1 MSRTTLGLTEEVQSY
16 VATVGIRAT
25 PIQSAL
31 REATSKLPQAGMQ
44 ICPEQ
49 GHFMALL
56 VKLIGAK
63 NCIEVGTFTGYSA
76 LMVAQALPGDG
87 KLICCDISDEFTSVG
102 RPFWK
107 EAGVEHKIDL
117 RLAPGTETLDAL
129 LTEGGAGT
137 YDFAFIDADKPG
149 YDSYY
154 ERILTLLRPGGLLG
168 VDNTLWQ
175 GRVAEESAG
184 DDDTK
189 ALKALNQKIH
199 DDERVEM
206 VLLPIGDGLTLCRKR

>member
-1 MSRTTLGLTEEVQSY
+1 MSRTTLGLNEGVQNY

-25 PIQSAL
+25 PVQSAL
-31 REATSKLPQAGMQ
+31 RDATTKLPQAGMQ

-56 VKLIGAK
+56 IKLIGAK
-63 NCIEVGTFTGYSA
+63 KCIEVGTFTGYSA
-76 LMVAQALPGDG
+76 LMVAQALPSDG

-102 RPFWK
+102 RPFWR

-117 RLAPGTETLDAL
+117 RLAPGTQTLDAL
-129 LTEGGAGT
+129 IAEGGAGQ

-175 GRVAEESAG
+175 GKVA
-184 DDDTK
+184 DDSVSDEDTA
-189 ALKALNQKIH
+189 ALKALNKKIH
-199 DDERVEM
+199 ADERVEM

>member
-1 MSRTTLGLTEEVQSY
+1 MSRTTLGLPETIQNY

-25 PIQSAL
+25 PVQSAL
-31 REATSKLPQAGMQ
+31 RDATTKLPQAGMQ

-56 VKLIGAK
+56 VKLIGARK
-63 NCIEVGTFTGYSA
+63 CIEVGTFTGYSA
-76 LMVAQALPGDG
+76 LMVAQALPDDG

-102 RPFWK
+102 KPFWK
-107 EAGVEHKIDL
+107 EAGMDSKIDL

-129 LTEGGAGT
+129 LAEGGAGT

-175 GRVAEESAG
+175 GKVADPEAN
-184 DDDTK
+184 DDDTA
-189 ALKALNQKIH
+189 ALKILNQKIH
-199 DDERVEM
+199 DDARVEM